1 MGSEKTVTVDGKSV
15 PGRQLAWGVINGG
28 LFFFL
33 FFLFFF
39 FLLILSPLFLPL
51 IPFLTL
57 PPFS

>member
-28 LFFFL
+28 FFFF

-39 FLLILSPLFLPL
+39 FLSFDPFPPLLATDPVLNLATF
-51 IPFLTL
+51 
-57 PPFS
+57 